1 MSYGQ
6 FLLIFLVLP
15 LAVLTIA
22 ARGQLSRR
30 LFFTLVG
37 VSVIAVG
44 YTGPWDNAII
54 VNGVWSYD
62 PHKVAGVLI
71 GHVPLE
77 EYAFY
82 ILQVGLTGMLTAF
95 LLYRADKT

>member
-6 FLLIFLVLP
+6 FLLVFLVAP
-15 LAVLTIA
+15 LVILSIA
-22 ARGQLSRR
+22 ARRQLSLR
-30 LFFTLVG
+30 LLLTLLGISIV
-37 VSVIAVG
+37 AVG

-54 VNGVWSYD
+54 VNGVWSYG
-62 PHKVAGVLI
+62 PHKVLGFLI

-82 ILQVGLTGMLTAF
+82 ILQVCLTGMLATF
-95 LLYRADKT
+95 LLTRRDE